1 MPEPRKESLATSEEH
16 QKYVTQ
22 WKNEPFVSL
31 GPGLKFHVVT
41 AERMTAIF
49 TELEPNAM
57 VPYHKHEPE
66 QLLIVTGGDGEQVLY
81 GKRFPIKPGD
91 VMVVP
96 GNEEHALYVGPKGIN
111 TIEVFS
117 PPRRDYEAKLAEVKK
132 QLKK

>member
-1 MPEPRKESLATSEEH
+1 MPEPKKEPLASEQEH
-16 QKYVTQ
+16 KKYVIQ
-22 WKNEPFVSL
+22 WKNEPFVHL
-31 GPGLKFHVVT
+31 GPGLKFHVAT

-66 QLLIVTGGDGEQVLY
+66 QIMIVTGGDGEQVLY

-96 GNEEHALYVGPKGIN
+96 GNEEHALYVGRKGIN
-111 TIEVFS
+111 TIEVFA
-117 PPRRDYEAKLAEVKK
+117 PPRRDYEAKLAEAKK